1 MQYEGQICR
10 APMERA
16 SFMLPVMV
24 GCSYNGCKFCNLF
37 RHLKYRTLPLEQ
49 IEHELKR
56 VKACNGNPK
65 RIFLG
70 DGNAFDLPMER
81 LVTILEMIRSYF
93 PSCEMVNMDATVTGI
108 LKKKRIFLG
117 DGNAFDLPM
126 ERLVTI
132 LEMIRSYFPSCEM
145 VNMDATVTGILKKS
159 EEELQKLYE
168 LGVRHLYLGIETG
181 LNDVLVFMNKDHTLP
196 EAYEAI
202 EKLHEE
208 ELQKLY
214 ELGVRHLYLGIE
226 TGLNDVLVFMNKDHT
241 LPEAYEAIEKLQK
254 AGLIFDAHI
263 MTGVAG
269 KGRSSE
275 NAEELAKFLL
285 ETHPAH
291 VVNFSMFMHKEVPL
305 YREVERGNFVQ
316 ADELECLKEER
327 RLVELLQ
334 KGDMPILYDG
344 FHDFIEFRVKGSL
357 PRDGEKML
365 KKLDDAIQA
374 YEKKEPIYSLVFGE
388 CNWMM
393 PSKHMRKRNQ
403 SIVWYLENVRI
414 YSGVKIRQMFGI

>member
-49 IEHELKR
+49 IEQELKR
-56 VKACNGNPK
+56 VKVCNGNPK

-70 DGNAFDLPMER
+70 DGNALDLPMEH

-108 LKKKRIFLG
+108 LKK
-117 DGNAFDLPM
+117 
-126 ERLVTI
+126 T
-132 LEMIRSYFPSCEM
+132 
-145 VNMDATVTGILKKS
+145 
-159 EEELQKLYE
+159 
-168 LGVRHLYLGIETG
+168 
-181 LNDVLVFMNKDHTLP
+181 
-196 EAYEAI
+196 
-202 EKLHEE
+202 EE

-275 NAEELAKFLL
+275 NAEALAKFLL

-334 KGDMPILYDG
+334 ESDTPILYDG

-388 CNWMM
+388 CPNLQ
-393 PSKHMRKRNQ
+393 RCEDQ
-403 SIVWYLENVRI
+403 ADVWNMNDH
-414 YSGVKIRQMFGI
+414 S